1 MKKFEFKLETVHKI
15 REIRQQNEAVRLADL
30 QRDAE
35 QAAAK
40 VATIEMLRQ
49 EALEQYTQRLTSGPQ
64 LNARD
69 MELNS
74 NHFTSLSRLQN
85 EAEAELL
92 QKRSLCE
99 KQVAVVTGAM
109 RDVKITDRL
118 RETQQGR
125 HRTEFARREQSGV
138 DDHVAGM
145 FARRLIEA
153 K

>member
-1 MKKFEFKLETVHKI
+1 MKKFEFKLETVHKV
-15 REIRQQNEAVRLADL
+15 REIRKQNEAVLLAEL
-30 QRDAE
+30 QRDVE

-40 VATIEMLRQ
+40 VSTIEMLRQ
-49 EALEQYTQRLTSGPQ
+49 EALENYTQRLTSGQQ
-64 LNARD
+64 LNARE

-85 EAEAELL
+85 EAEAELQ
-92 QKRSLCE
+92 QKRALCE
-99 KQVAVVTGAM
+99 KQVAVATHAM
-109 RDVKITDRL
+109 REVKVTDRL
-118 RETQQGR
+118 RETQYGR
-125 HRTEFARREQSGV
+125 HRSEFARREQSGV